1 VDPVAP
7 IRASHTRRHNFCR
20 VCARRFGSR
29 SVIIKVMRRSSGF
42 REVLVHVSVIGAAQL
57 FVIVGIAVARDDA
70 PPSSVRPWAPPTL
83 PRYEGELR
91 EYQPT
96 EAERRYVPAIDP
108 RKTYSLAELIDIAQ
122 RSNPETRVAW
132 ERARQAA
139 AAVGLTESAY
149 YPYIVAAAAGGYDRA
164 FIPFPQLRTKPQPPP
179 TNGNLPN
186 VEIVG
191 GGTLITESLLARAE
205 LNAKWLLIDFGER
218 NAIRAAARE
227 KLMMAN
233 VGFNGTHQK
242 IVFDVTDRFY
252 QLGTAHQ
259 KVIVTRSALDAAKT
273 VEQAAQARFDTGL
286 ATKPELL
293 QAQQQSAQSNFDLEA
308 SFGAES
314 DARVAL
320 IESIGLLPTVSLKVA
335 DLPAKNHV
343 DTQAEDSVGELIE
356 KALSQRPDLVAKL
369 ANVRAKE
376 QGILKIRA
384 EYYPKVA
391 LDAHFSETD
400 LEVSVANSDY
410 FGGARPTFG
419 AFLTMNV
426 PIFDGFA
433 RRHKLDM
440 AEADLHQAEN
450 ELAGARDSAA
460 REVWKAYT
468 DYRTALK
475 KQDAAEKLLTASKNA
490 FDAVLDSYKQGLSTY
505 PEVVSAE
512 RNFTSALATSH
523 DTQSAIYT
531 SQAALAL
538 SVGDLARPSTR
549 TVRPIRSSSRAVRR
563 IER

>member
-1 VDPVAP
+1 MWMKRCHGLRGFAVK
-7 IRASHTRRHNFCR
+7 ICF
-20 VCARRFGSR
+20 
-29 SVIIKVMRRSSGF
+29 II
-42 REVLVHVSVIGAAQL
+42 ATQL
-57 FVIVGIAVARDDA
+57 FATIGIALARDDP
-70 PPSSVRPWAPPTL
+70 PPSPVRPWAPSSL

-91 EYQPT
+91 QYEPT
-96 EAERRYVPAIDP
+96 EAEQRYLRAIDP
-108 RKTYSLAELIDIAQ
+108 RKTYTLADLIDIAQ

-149 YPYIVAAAAGGYDRA
+149 YPYVVAAAAGGYDRA
-164 FIPFPQLRTKPQPPP
+164 FIPFPTLRTNLERPP

-242 IVFDVTDRFY
+242 IVFDVTYRFY
-252 QLGTAHQ
+252 QLATARQ
-259 KVIVTRSALDAAKT
+259 KVMVTHSALDAAKT

-293 QAQQQSAQSNFDLEA
+293 QAQQQSAQSNFDLQA
-308 SFGAES
+308 SLGVES

-320 IESIGLLPTVSLKVA
+320 IESIGLMPAVTVKVA
-335 DLPAKNHV
+335 DLPAKSGVNAG
-343 DTQAEDSVGELIE
+343 TEDSVGELIT

-369 ANVRAKE
+369 ANVRSKE
-376 QGILKIRA
+376 YEIRRIRS
-384 EYYPKVA
+384 EYYPKVM
-391 LDAHFSETD
+391 LDTHVSETE
-400 LEVSVANSDY
+400 LQVSVKNSDY
-410 FGGARPTFG
+410 FGGADYTLG
-419 AFLTMNV
+419 AFLTMEV

-433 RRHKLDM
+433 RQHKLDM

-450 ELAGARDSAA
+450 ELAGARDSAG

-468 DYRTALK
+468 DYKTALK
-475 KQDAAEKLLTASKNA
+475 KQDAAEKLLIASKSA
-490 FDAVLDSYKQGLSTY
+490 FDAVLESYKRGLSTY

-512 RNFTSALATSH
+512 RNLTAALATSH
-523 DTQSAIYT
+523 DTKSAIYT
-531 SQAALAL
+531 SQ
-538 SVGDLARPSTR
+538 T
-549 TVRPIRSSSRAVRR
+549 
-563 IER
+563 

>member
-1 VDPVAP
+1 MKPWWGLPQAVVQTSFIVVAE
-7 IRASHTRRHNFCR
+7 S
-20 VCARRFGSR
+20 
-29 SVIIKVMRRSSGF
+29 
-42 REVLVHVSVIGAAQL
+42 L
-57 FVIVGIAVARDDA
+57 VIVGFAYARDEP
-70 PPSSVRPWAPPTL
+70 PPSPVRPWAPPAL
-83 PRYEGELR
+83 PGYEGELR
-91 EYQPT
+91 QYQPT
-96 EAERRYVPAIDP
+96 EAERRYLPAIDP
-108 RKTYSLAELIDIAQ
+108 RKTYNLAELIDIAQ

-132 ERARQAA
+132 ERARMAA

-149 YPYIVAAAAGGYDRA
+149 YPYIVAAAVGGYDRA
-164 FIPFPQLRTKPQPPP
+164 FIPFPTLRVKQQPPP

-191 GGTLITESLLARAE
+191 GGTLITQSLLARGE
-205 LNAKWLLIDFGER
+205 LTAKWLLLDFGER
-218 NAIRAAARE
+218 KATREAARE

-252 QLGTAHQ
+252 QLGTARQ
-259 KVIVTRSALDAAKT
+259 KVMVTQSALDAAKT

-293 QAQQQSAQSNFDLEA
+293 QAQQQSAQSNFDLQA
-308 SFGAES
+308 SLGAES

-320 IESIGLLPTVSLKVA
+320 IESIGLMPTVSLKVA
-335 DLPAKNHV
+335 DLPEKSHLAAQ
-343 DTQAEDSVGELIE
+343 TADSVGELIT

-369 ANVRAKE
+369 ANVRGKE
-376 QGILKIRA
+376 QEILRIRA
-384 EYYPKVA
+384 EYYPKVT
-391 LDAHFSETD
+391 LDAHGSETELD
-400 LEVSVANSDY
+400 VSVANSDF

-468 DYRTALK
+468 DYKTALK
-475 KQDAAEKLLTASKNA
+475 KQDAAEKLLTASKSA
-490 FDAVLDSYKQGLSTY
+490 FDAVLESYKQGLSTY
-505 PEVVSAE
+505 PEVVSTE
-512 RNFTSALATSH
+512 RNLTAALATSH
-523 DTQSAIYT
+523 DTKAAIYT
-531 SQAALAL
+531 TQAALAL
-538 SVGDLARPSTR
+538 SVGDLARPTPPV
-549 TVRPIRSSSRAVRR
+549 VRQPRR
-563 IER
+563 